1 MVYGIGVIVYRTKH
15 QIVVFMLYLS
25 YIWSRCHGA
34 AARGHEAPHHSQGVG
49 EGAVSVWGVYWP
61 VYLAVDEVLLFA
73 PAVTSK
79 ASRCLA
85 GSLTQEFFIC
95 GVHLCRLL
103 LNAGGGARY
112 LSRWLGGSGKD

>member
-49 EGAVSVWGVYWP
+49 EGAVSVWGGIVASYI
-61 VYLAVDEVLLFA
+61 LQLSILL
-73 PAVTSK
+73 K
-79 ASRCLA
+79 K
-85 GSLTQEFFIC
+85 
-95 GVHLCRLL
+95 
-103 LNAGGGARY
+103 NY
-112 LSRWLGGSGKD
+112 